1 MHIGKMLTP
10 QEEIERT
17 QEEEL
22 IVNHLPGEPDE
33 RNTDVAPI
41 ILFFSLKLRL
51 SLRWASYS
59 FARVG

>member
-1 MHIGKMLTP
+1 MRIGKMLTP
-10 QEEIERT
+10 QEESERT
-17 QEEEL
+17 QDEEV
-22 IVNHLPGEPDE
+22 IIKHLPGEPDE